1 MGGSF
6 RHPDVASRPL
16 FRLWS
21 LVGLLLTTTATLA
34 DSSPQANVELPC
46 NPDTLLTRLH
56 YEGMVTRMADAQ
68 ASKPNPGSPFMGLF
82 QTPTIELAVVSDS
95 ATCVAAGTALQA
107 VDSTLTPGVVTVLR
121 FGSSG
126 YSVHTSLDEDAY
138 FFSTRSG
145 GISGHWPESDPS
157 QGFAAVGH
165 GL

>member
-1 MGGSF
+1 MRSF
-6 RHPDVASRPL
+6 LVLKRLLGTGWVFRKPSVPL
-16 FRLWS
+16 ARFWPL
-21 LVGLLLTTTATLA
+21 LGLFFATTATLA
-34 DSSPQANVELPC
+34 GSSPQANVELPC

-138 FFSTRSG
+138 LFFDSKWRYLG
-145 GISGHWPESDPS
+145 ALAGI
-157 QGFAAVGH
+157 
-165 GL
+165 